1 MKSTKKLVSLLLVAV
16 MAIGMTMTVFA
27 TNNSMTIPEMTQE
40 QKVSFMT
47 YYVYANAKVAAGQGT
62 IATITDKD
70 ILASAYDQTEVV
82 DDYVYKT
89 MRSLLKD
96 SSKYAYTYSYT
107 LIDMQG
113 ITSGEVTVQLQDQGG
128 YKLDEMK
135 GRLAVV
141 CHMNT
146 TTGKWEQMKDLAL
159 VDDNGCVTF
168 SFNSYS
174 PILITVTNVKP
185 ADLKADSGIT
195 IKEATMTP
203 QQVVAGDTTK
213 SPKMGE

>member
-1 MKSTKKLVSLLLVAV
+1 MKSTKKLVSLLLVVV
-16 MAIGMTMTVFA
+16 MAIGMTMTAFA
-27 TNNSMTIPEMTQE
+27 ANNSMTIPEMTRE
-40 QKVSFMT
+40 DKVTFMT

-62 IATITDKD
+62 IAAITDED
-70 ILASAYDQTEVV
+70 ILVSAYNQSDVV
-82 DDYVYKT
+82 DTYVYDT
-89 MRSLLKD
+89 MDSLLKD
-96 SSKYAYTYSYT
+96 SSKYAYVQSRT
-107 LIDMQG
+107 LIDVQG
-113 ITSGEVTVQLQDQGG
+113 ITSGEVTVQLQDQGV
-128 YKLDEMK
+128 YKVNKMK
-135 GRLAVV
+135 GCLAVV

>member
-1 MKSTKKLVSLLLVAV
+1 
-16 MAIGMTMTVFA
+16 
-27 TNNSMTIPEMTQE
+27 
-40 QKVSFMT
+40 
-47 YYVYANAKVAAGQGT
+47 
-62 IATITDKD
+62 
-70 ILASAYDQTEVV
+70 
-82 DDYVYKT
+82 

-128 YKLDEMK
+128 YKVDEMK